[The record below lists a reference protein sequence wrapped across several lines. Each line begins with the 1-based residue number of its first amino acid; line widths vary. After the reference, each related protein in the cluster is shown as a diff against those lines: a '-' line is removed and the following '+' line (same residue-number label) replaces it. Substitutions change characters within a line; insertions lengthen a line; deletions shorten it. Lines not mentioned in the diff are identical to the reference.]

1 MAERNYVVEQLGLEY
16 EGLFDLAGL
25 YEIIDDYFKKQGYEK
40 TELENSEYITE
51 NGKQI
56 TLIIEP
62 YKKISDY
69 AKLMIRIKIIF
80 SDIKE
85 VQVEKDGE
93 KFDVNNGNVSMVF
106 DGYLETDYEGRLEQ
120 KPIYFFMRTIFDK
133 FIYKIYTKKFE
144 NEVSEDVKHLHDN
157 IKAFLNLQKY

>member
-1 MAERNYVVEQLGLEY
+1 MAERNYVVEQLGLKY

-25 YEIIDDYFKKQGYEK
+25 YAIIDDYFKKQGYEK

-85 VQVEKDGE
+85 VQVDEIG
-93 KFDVNNGNVSMVF
+93 VG
-106 DGYLETDYEGRLEQ
+106 
-120 KPIYFFMRTIFDK
+120 
-133 FIYKIYTKKFE
+133 
-144 NEVSEDVKHLHDN
+144 
-157 IKAFLNLQKY
+157 A